1 MRLTSVTR
9 NLTVAAATFLVYG
22 GLAGLFVTKADFFP
36 ASILNYRAFVA
47 VAGFPIQV
55 LRALCAVVAAWS
67 IIRMLDVF
75 RWETQENLR
84 ISELRCATIASAM
97 PVFLFMTD
105 RNMVVTFVQG
115 KGLEALGLSP
125 EQVRGRH
132 ISDVFPIERGFCGEL
147 PAGAVRAR
155 GRGDC
160 LDWRRVFRGL
170 LLIAEGCGGCGEPR
184 RGCGAGHQRPGEGPP
199 GTG

>member
-1 MRLTSVTR
+1 MLRPHFSSMAY
-9 NLTVAAATFLVYG
+9 VAGV
-22 GLAGLFVTKADFFP
+22 FVQEADFFP
-36 ASILNYRAFVA
+36 ASVLNYRVFTAA
-47 VAGFPIQV
+47 AGFPIQV
-55 LRALCAVVAAWS
+55 LRALCAIVAAGS

-105 RNMVVTFVQG
+105 RDMVVTFVQG

-132 ISDVFPIERGFCGEL
+132 DQRGLPVERRFRGEL

-155 GRGDC
+155 VCGGR
-160 LDWRRVFRGL
+160 LDWRHSLRGL
-170 LLIAEGCGGCGEPR
+170 LLGR
-184 RGCGAGHQRPGEGPP
+184 
-199 GTG
+199 